1 MGGLAG
7 AAKLI
12 DHVLQLFTDEH
23 GNDSGRCLVSA
34 ESVIISD
41 ICRRFT
47 KQIGMTVNGL

>member
-1 MGGLAG
+1 MGSLTG

-23 GNDSGRCLVSA
+23 GNDSGRSLVGAKSL
-34 ESVIISD
+34 VISH